1 MTFPPYTIGSL
12 IAIVCFILAILGMV
26 GVLPLSAMVVFGLLA
41 LLAAARL
48 C

>member
-12 IAIVCFILAILGMV
+12 IAIVVFILAILGLV
-26 GVLPLSAMVVFGLLA
+26 GVLPLSAMVVFWLLA